1 MRLLCYGNNGKDEGS
16 QYSSRRRRSNAQAKI
31 KVVTGSSAVK
41 ESPMVMAASREKF
54 SIGQE
59 MQKAFLKGEESIL
72 IQAEATSMVQLNKFD
87 AYIKELCGQYPGM
100 MKPYK
105 EEGRDHPPLNKVG
118 KALRPGL
125 RLSYFDLVN
134 FHCDHDM
141 PRPPLP
147 DSAPCE
153 DTCLER
159 RLQER
164 PRPRSRTQD
173 GHDQGRPGK
182 KSGNSTVH

>member
-31 KVVTGSSAVK
+31 KVVTGSSAVQ

-87 AYIKELCGQYPGM
+87 AYIMELCGQYPGM

-105 EEGRDHPPLNKVG
+105 EEGGDHPPLNKVG
-118 KALRPGL
+118 KAHRPGL
-125 RLSYFDLVN
+125 RLSDLI
-134 FHCDHDM
+134 
-141 PRPPLP
+141 L
-147 DSAPCE
+147 
-153 DTCLER
+153 
-159 RLQER
+159 
-164 PRPRSRTQD
+164 
-173 GHDQGRPGK
+173 
-182 KSGNSTVH
+182 